1 MTNTD
6 VKLLLARWAL
16 WSKDGSTR
24 ALAVNLGY
32 KSIWDS
38 LLPCGGN
45 SGSSREV
52 DTEMLKIDG
61 AMAWIKE
68 HSELDFRLLK
78 LKYYDGDSFQRI
90 SKKLS
95 RELPKYQQS
104 KTLMCDKHAKNLVEL
119 AEQTLAGYLCKSPS
133 LNTGA

>member
-24 ALAVNLGY
+24 ASATNLGY
-32 KSIWDS
+32 KSIWGI
-38 LLPCGGN
+38 LLPCGVGG
-45 SGSSREV
+45 GSSCEV

-61 AMAWIKE
+61 AMLWIKE
-68 HSELDFRLLK
+68 HSELDFIMLK
-78 LKYYDGDSFQRI
+78 LRYYDDYSFQRI
-90 SKKLS
+90 AKKLS
-95 RELPKYQQS
+95 RELPKYQEAR
-104 KTLMCDKHAKNLVEL
+104 TLMCDKHAKNLVEL

-133 LNTGA
+133 V